1 MEVRTRKK
9 GKIKILRVEKS
20 SAYHLQMIFVEWD
33 NRGDIRV
40 LSGQI
45 PSKRHKGD
53 NPSNQ
58 LGDQLILGRF
68 VRDRPSYY

>member
-20 SAYHLQMIFVEWD
+20 SSFVEGD

-45 PSKRHKGD
+45 PSKRHEGD